1 MRAGEAIAWQD
12 VSTGAVLCRRHRR
25 LVGDDTDGEVAVW
38 DLDPDTDVIVCGE
51 CGDLVWRR
59 EPSDSDS
66 NN

>member
-1 MRAGEAIAWQD
+1 MRAGERIGWQAPD
-12 VSTGAVLCRRHRR
+12 GRFLCDEHREGGA
-25 LVGDDTDGEVAVW
+25 TEVAVW